1 MSWMAVKLIL
11 IFVVFFSSHSH
22 FIFCR
27 GRWITDFRQIFPLPQ
42 VLRSCADIS
51 QARRLRYST
60 LSQESLLR
68 FSLQWRPCRTALGLR
83 AAKVCWHA
91 HHHWFYKDIENV
103 LHIAQLL
110 DGATWGAQTCDMEKW
125 VFFVNW
131 ISNCISCWVPA
142 SLCFIADALKD
153 QMNLVSISPDAS
165 LYDAIKT
172 LIHNRI
178 HRLPVID
185 PMTGNVLY
193 ILTHKRILR
202 FLFLYVSQ
210 LTLLF
215 AILFNLLQC
224 WLI

>member
-1 MSWMAVKLIL
+1 M
-11 IFVVFFSSHSH
+11 
-22 FIFCR
+22 
-27 GRWITDFRQIFPLPQ
+27 
-42 VLRSCADIS
+42 LRSCADFS

-60 LSQESLLR
+60 LSQKSLLR
-68 FSLQWRPCRTALGLR
+68 FSLQWRPCRTALGLG
-83 AAKVCWHA
+83 ATKVCRHA
-91 HHHWFYKDIENV
+91 HHHWLHKDFENV

-125 VFFVNW
+125 VS
-131 ISNCISCWVPA
+131 ISFNSFQLILIVF
-142 SLCFIADALKD
+142 LCFVVDALKD

-210 LTLLF
+210 LIYSFNALQSYIYRVFLCFFTLR
-215 AILFNLLQC
+215 
-224 WLI
+224 